1 MPGEVS
7 PRGPGPNPSRAS
19 RRSGHRLRRPTTV
32 KAAQF
37 RARTAQTGKDPRAA
51 TAKHARPSCRA
62 SIKSWPATRRGS
74 TDVHAAPQLIGK
86 RARSSGIPRRAAPR
100 IGAAGAAPTPAA
112 KHTDGRASNPDA
124 QVLSPRGGLAGCR
137 AGRRERR
144 QEGRRAPKQRKSAGS
159 GAAGGDNA
167 NHFVAVVASDEE
179 EVARLPSERFAL
191 LPLGQQTRTRRLHYV
206 DAAVIRALRGTMI
219 GRRIDHLLE
228 SPVGVAWRQHA
239 VRAIARRGFKHDQMQ
254 HALPKALIE
263 HDGGAVIPSISD
275 GDGRNF
281 SVESGN
287 MHPSIS
293 AAHSATIA
301 RLGSSAP

>member
-1 MPGEVS
+1 MPS
-7 PRGPGPNPSRAS
+7 PHRTDGQGSRPG
-19 RRSGHRLRRPTTV
+19 
-32 KAAQF
+32 
-37 RARTAQTGKDPRAA
+37 
-51 TAKHARPSCRA
+51 TAKHARPSCRP
-62 SIKSWPATRRGS
+62 SIKSWAATRMEP
-74 TDVHAAPQLIGK
+74 TNAHDAPQLIGNPGAVV
-86 RARSSGIPRRAAPR
+86 RNSAPGDAEDRRRTRRPPPRPAPPR
-100 IGAAGAAPTPAA
+100 
-112 KHTDGRASNPDA
+112 
-124 QVLSPRGGLAGCR
+124 SPRTDARRTRMPNSRRLGAGSPGCR

-167 NHFVAVVASDEE
+167 NHFVAVVPSDEE

-206 DAAVIRALRGTMI
+206 DAAVIRALRATMI

-263 HDGGAVIPSISD
+263 HDGGALIPSISD
-275 GDGRNF
+275 GDGRHF

-287 MHPSIS
+287 MHPSTS

-301 RLGSSAP
+301 RLGSSAPRHRL